1 MLERHQFGVLY
12 KNFLR
17 RIVDLELLSAHGDVR
32 RLMAQF
38 AALLASASFVLAL
51 MQTGLAYVPKDQLAQ
66 AAWSDEEF
74 LLSTT
79 MAVVG
84 IFAVLGWD
92 SVFPD
97 RRDCLVLMLLPL
109 RMRTIFR
116 AKLAAVLTGL
126 TLCVVAVNIFTSLSF
141 ATAAYSGTIFLIG
154 ALRAFLAYWIA
165 MAAAGLFVFSSFMA
179 VQGTA
184 VQLLPYRLLP
194 RVSNAFQLLAFF
206 VVLGVYFLT
215 PGSEDF
221 SVTDP
226 NYRWLV
232 RTIPSFWF
240 LGLFQELHGAALP
253 VSPELAVRAL
263 WALGIAVT
271 VASATYAL
279 SYGRAIRRMI
289 EQPDIAPADRRRPFA
304 HLAAALAEKLLPKP
318 LERAVLLFAA
328 RTLTRSRQHRVILAA
343 YGGLGLAISLAFARA
358 FLYGGSAM
366 YAVARRYGFRPP
378 VWNEPNAA
386 FMTAGFVMLF
396 FVVIGT
402 RAVFSLPATLKANW
416 LFRITAVHSPKA
428 YFTAIRKSLY
438 ALAAW
443 PILIAAA
450 LVYLS
455 IWPRLSALGHMA
467 VMTLATVIVVERSLA
482 GFHKIPFA
490 CSYLPGQANLK
501 LKLGAYGA
509 GFLFAVYTA
518 GNAERLLLQT
528 APRAIVLF
536 AALSILTVL
545 ARRKWRAFATNP
557 YERLQFESVEP
568 QEVAP
573 LDLSHDGVYS
583 RLERYVDVVNA
594 PPEATLAQRAK
605 ATARR
610 TAIATLAA
618 AAAGFLYE
626 HVSERFH
633 PLPPRIG
640 ARVDIGGR
648 SLNISCS
655 GEGSPAVIFESG
667 AGGPG
672 LGWSHIQ
679 RDVAH
684 FARACWYDR
693 AGYGWSDPGP
703 FPRDAKAIADDLH
716 HLLHNAGVAPP
727 FVLVGASFGGLIVRV
742 YNYRYPGEVAGLVL
756 VDSSHVDN
764 GMPIRPV
771 GEGWLPYWPHAMSL
785 LARMLGQ
792 VGVLRLIMD
801 SPRLTIA
808 QTLAANPR
816 TLAESSKEL
825 FYESLLEARASGN
838 LGDRPLI
845 VLTAGL
851 PSAIAESPMQAR
863 ELVAAQRQWISIQT
877 QLVGLSTR
885 SRQIVLPDSRHAI
898 QFDRPDAVIGAV
910 RDVVKEVRNGAG
922 LSIN

>member
-1 MLERHQFGVLY
+1 VLERHQFRVLY

-17 RIVDLELLSAHGDVR
+17 HIVDLELLSAHGDVS

-51 MQTGLAYVPKDQLAQ
+51 MQTGLAYVEKNQLAQ
-66 AAWSDEEF
+66 AVWSDEEF

-84 IFAVLGWD
+84 MFAVLGWD

-109 RMRTIFR
+109 RMRTIFK

-126 TLCVVAVNIFTSLSF
+126 ALCIVAANVFTSLSF
-141 ATAAYSGTIFLIG
+141 AAAAYSGTIFLIG
-154 ALRAFLAYWIA
+154 ALRAFFAYWIA
-165 MAAAGLFVFSSFMA
+165 MAAAGVFVFASFMA
-179 VQGTA
+179 VQGLA
-184 VQLLPYRLLP
+184 AQLLPYRLLA
-194 RVSNAFQLLAFF
+194 RVSNALQLLAFF
-206 VVLGVYFLT
+206 VMLGVYFLT
-215 PGSEDF
+215 PGSDDF
-221 SVTDP
+221 SITDP
-226 NYRWLV
+226 NYHWIIQ
-232 RTIPSFWF
+232 TIPSFWF
-240 LGLFQELHGAALP
+240 VGLFQELHGAALP
-253 VSPELAVRAL
+253 ASPELAVRAL

-271 VASATYAL
+271 LAAAAYAL

-289 EQPDIAPADRRRPFA
+289 EQPEIAPSDRRRPFA
-304 HLAAALAEKLLPKP
+304 RFSHAVAERLIPKP
-318 LERAVLLFAA
+318 LERAVVLFVA
-328 RTLTRSRQHRVILAA
+328 RTLARSRQHRVILAA
-343 YGGLGLAISLAFARA
+343 YGGLGLAISLAFTRA

-366 YAVARRYGFRPP
+366 YAMARRYGYRPP
-378 VWNEPNAA
+378 VWNQPNAA

-402 RAVFSLPATLKANW
+402 RAVFSLPATLKGNW

-428 YFTAIRKSLY
+428 YFTAVRKSLY

-443 PILIAAA
+443 PILTAVA
-450 LVYLS
+450 LGYLS
-455 IWPRLSALGHMA
+455 IWPRLPALGHVV
-467 VMTLATVIVVERSLA
+467 VMTLAAVIVVERSLA
-482 GFHKIPFA
+482 GFRKIPFV

-509 GFLFAVYTA
+509 GFLFAVYAA

-528 APRAIVLF
+528 PPRAIVLF
-536 AALSILTVL
+536 AALIAAAIL
-545 ARRKWRAFATNP
+545 AHRKWKAFAADP

-573 LDLSHDGVYS
+573 LDLSHDGAYG
-583 RLERYVDVVNA
+583 RLERYVDVVNR
-594 PPEATLAQRAK
+594 PPEPTLRQRAK
-605 ATARR
+605 AIAFR
-610 TAIATLAA
+610 TVIGTFAA
-618 AAAGFLYE
+618 ATAGFLYE
-626 HVSERFH
+626 HVSERLH

-648 SLNISCS
+648 SLNIFCS
-655 GEGSPAVIFESG
+655 GQGSPAVIFESG

-672 LGWSHIQ
+672 LVWSHIQ
-679 RDVAH
+679 QEVAH

-716 HLLHNAGVAPP
+716 HLLHNAGVSPG

-742 YNYRYPGEVAGLVL
+742 YNYRYPREVAGLVL

-764 GMPIRPV
+764 GMPIRPF

-785 LARMLGQ
+785 FVQMQ
-792 VGVLRLIMD
+792 KQIGVLRLLMG
-801 SPRLTIA
+801 SSGPSMA
-808 QTLAANPR
+808 QTLAADPR
-816 TLAESSKEL
+816 TFAESSKEL

-851 PSAIAESPMQAR
+851 PSGIPEDPSQAR
-863 ELVAAQRQWISIQT
+863 RLMASQRQWIASQT
-877 QLVGLSTR
+877 QLAQLSTR
-885 SRQIVLPDSRHAI
+885 GKQIVLPDSRHAI
-898 QFDRPDAVIGAV
+898 QFDRPDTVISAV
-910 RDVVKEVRNGAG
+910 RDVVEEVRNGWG
-922 LSIN
+922 LSID